1 MRVLWRSVVVFVLM
15 AMLGTRAAQAR
26 DPLPTP
32 DRERTPIPLT
42 AFDAPFNVASGWP
55 SMRQALDLGY
65 ATTRLPVWGVRRG
78 FARMRNEDLGTGLG
92 IATVYALAYPLGL
105 IGGWAHEEW
114 HRAVMSRRGISSRNG
129 IFYASAWSDGLISV
143 DRVADE
149 DLARLKRDH
158 PAESVRL
165 MSAGLE
171 AQQQLGR
178 RIGDDSF
185 LHGAF
190 GRHRGPVYFS
200 RTWMFPLLQIN
211 WLNQMVYHATCSN
224 PSNDELTDTQNRR
237 TLTVESR
244 DFTGLDCTAFAWE
257 LHRPDTPYADRGP
270 HPYGNGIDRYRSWSD
285 LDDTERRFVRTQL
298 GLHFLNLLDPH
309 MVGIDGLEFGRGRDQ
324 RWLVQLGH
332 QLTPYGYSIDM
343 RTSILVGPFAGF
355 FAFEH
360 GINGESWFPTLRGQ
374 MVGLPLG
381 RAPLSLDAV
390 LGAWLQPK
398 DLRHDTKRVTPGGN
412 VGATLHWHIVPA
424 ASFDLE
430 LEGKSAGFVPGN
442 VYLDPN
448 LSLRMGATLR
458 L

>member
-1 MRVLWRSVVVFVLM
+1 MRVLWCSVAIWMLLAVFGARGVE
-15 AMLGTRAAQAR
+15 AA
-26 DPLPTP
+26 PLPVP
-32 DRERTPIPLT
+32 DRQRTPIPLT
-42 AFDAPFNVASGWP
+42 AFDAPFNVTSGWP
-55 SMRQALDLGY
+55 SMRQSLDLGY
-65 ATTRLPVWGVRRG
+65 ATTRLPVWGIRRG
-78 FARMRNEDLGTGLG
+78 FARVRNEDLATGLG
-92 IATVYALAYPLGL
+92 IGTVYALAYPLGL

-129 IFYASAWSDGLISV
+129 IFYASAWSEGLISV
-143 DRVADE
+143 DRVTDE

-185 LHGAF
+185 VYSAY
-190 GRHRGPVYFS
+190 GRQRGPVYFS

-211 WLNQMVYHATCSN
+211 FLNQMVYHATCSN
-224 PSNDELTDTQNRR
+224 PGNDDLTDSQNRR

-244 DFTGLDCTAFAWE
+244 DFTGLDCVAFAWE

-285 LDDTERRFVRTQL
+285 LDGTERRFVRTQL

-309 MVGIDGLEFGRGRDQ
+309 LYGIDGFAFGRGAEQ
-324 RWLVQLGH
+324 RWLVQAGH
-332 QLTPYGYSIDM
+332 MLTPYGYAIETRVSLLM
-343 RTSILVGPFAGF
+343 GPLAGF
-355 FAFEH
+355 FALEH
-360 GINGESWFPTLRGQ
+360 GINGQSWFPGVRGQ
-374 MVGLPLG
+374 FVGLPLG
-381 RAPLSLDAV
+381 RAPLSMDAV

-398 DLRHDTKRVTPGGN
+398 DLRYDTKRVAPGGN

-448 LSLRMGATLR
+448 LSVRVGATLR